1 MGKLIYL
8 IRKMAIGKFKI
19 KVNGVKFSVE
29 ASIVHSK
36 GKTNIVIE
44 SIYIKEYNVLNVIK
58 QEVLE
63 EIVYKIHAK
72 IK

>member
-1 MGKLIYL
+1 
-8 IRKMAIGKFKI
+8 MAIGKFKI

-29 ASIVHSK
+29 ASIAHSK
-36 GKTNIVIE
+36 GKTNVVIVD
-44 SIYIKEYNVLNVIK
+44 IYIKEYNVLDVIK

-63 EIVYKIHAK
+63 DIVYKIHAK